1 MSPNAYGK
9 NAVSQ
14 PNATATPTPPSPHML
29 RTMHVVTLYAYTHQ
43 HIQRVKQ
50 HAPHEH
56 EYSRQVL
63 LVRRIRTG
71 GRVDGGESGGVKEG
85 DTHFFQAQG
94 HTSKDTPT
102 HCSLLEVLSAYLRAG
117 SSVFLGR
124 RACCQE
130 CETSRRTFHKPAHG
144 GCCNVQTLAT
154 DMTQGERRRISS
166 HSGHTTPWSIP
177 KHHGGCTPETPT
189 LNVDFASGTT

>member
-1 MSPNAYGK
+1 MP
-9 NAVSQ
+9 
-14 PNATATPTPPSPHML
+14 TPTSTFRGLNNTH
-29 RTMHVVTLYAYTHQ
+29 RTNMSIHDKFFLY
-43 HIQRVKQ
+43 V
-50 HAPHEH
+50 
-56 EYSRQVL
+56 EYGLGDELTAGSREES
-63 LVRRIRTG
+63 RRGTRI
-71 GRVDGGESGGVKEG
+71 
-85 DTHFFQAQG
+85 FFQAQG

>member
-1 MSPNAYGK
+1 MY
-9 NAVSQ
+9 
-14 PNATATPTPPSPHML
+14 
-29 RTMHVVTLYAYTHQ
+29 VVTLYAYTHQ

-71 GRVDGGESGGVKEG
+71 GRVDGGESGGVKER

-177 KHHGGCTPETPT
+177 KHHGGCTPETPRLPRRPMHT
-189 LNVDFASGTT
+189 RRGTADCLCDGCFPEQG